1 MGMGMGAG
9 MQQGS
14 KMMQALEYLDSVGF
28 VVNSLCEIARMIE
41 MNT

>member
-1 MGMGMGAG
+1 
-9 MQQGS
+9 
-14 KMMQALEYLDSVGF
+14 MMQALEYLDSLGF